1 MRTGHPNRKTYNSE
15 TQKKQFID
23 RSVKKLRAHKPVKVH
38 TKQMSTTRSCS
49 PAKRNILRSPMFP
62 TLEHK
67 ELYINRTRDDG
78 LNEAAKRVIQA
89 EIEGMTHDEAKAAL
103 LDASQGQ
110 EEHSSGLEVLMEEV
124 QDLPGNQRRGTP
136 VSDNDPT
143 NLYGQSFAPA
153 NPPVSVLPV
162 HPYVSQH
169 PS

>member
-1 MRTGHPNRKTYNSE
+1 
-15 TQKKQFID
+15 
-23 RSVKKLRAHKPVKVH
+23 
-38 TKQMSTTRSCS
+38 
-49 PAKRNILRSPMFP
+49 MFP

-78 LNEAAKRVIQA
+78 LNEAAKWVIQA

-110 EEHSSGLEVLMEEV
+110 EEHSSGLEVLMEV

-136 VSDNDPT
+136 VSDDDPT
-143 NLYGQSFAPA
+143 NLHGQSFAPA

-162 HPYVSQH
+162 HPYVL
-169 PS
+169 